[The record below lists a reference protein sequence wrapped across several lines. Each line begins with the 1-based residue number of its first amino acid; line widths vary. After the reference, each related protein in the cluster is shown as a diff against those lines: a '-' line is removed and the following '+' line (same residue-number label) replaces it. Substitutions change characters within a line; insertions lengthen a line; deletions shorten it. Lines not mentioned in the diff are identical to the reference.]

1 MKRIMALVLSILL
14 LLSVVGACAES
25 EALTFEDMTSLAW
38 SFSSGAGGWSTDMQI
53 LENGSFIGTYHD
65 SEMGEMGDD
74 YPYGTIYVCSF
85 EGQMTLLEQVD
96 EYSWKIRV
104 DNLTLDDEP
113 GQETIDDG
121 IRFVTSELYGLS
133 EGDEMTV
140 YLPGTP
146 VDMFTED
153 MRMWAHLFD
162 VEEQPE
168 AFEFWFMYSEAN
180 ESGFVGY
187 PVSDGFGL
195 ANPWVELTEEELLE
209 ASGVSFGVPEGAENV
224 VYRWLESENLAE
236 MQFTIGSDEFCARI
250 MPAALEAGE
259 LMNIADMYFAW
270 ENEEDVTVGSCY
282 GTIGQAKTGSED
294 WVELCQWYDLAPG
307 LMYSLAVSTN
317 DPDGLD
323 LVAIAEMVYVP
334 MQGDA

>member
-1 MKRIMALVLSILL
+1 MAMVLSLVLLVSA
-14 LLSVVGACAES
+14 VGAFAES
-25 EALTFEDMTSLAW
+25 EALTFEDMASLSW

-53 LENGSFIGTYHD
+53 LEDGSFIGTYHD
-65 SEMGEMGDD
+65 SEMGEMGDG
-74 YPYGTIYVCSF
+74 YPNGTIYICSF
-85 EGQMTLLEQVD
+85 EGQMTILEQVD

-104 DNLTLDDEP
+104 DSLTLDDEP
-113 GQETIDDG
+113 GQETIDED

-146 VDMFTED
+146 VDVFTDD

-168 AFEFWFMYSEAN
+168 AFEDWFMYSEAN

-187 PVSDGFGL
+187 PAAYGFGL
-195 ANPWVELTEEELLE
+195 ANPWVEMTEEELLE
-209 ASGVSFGVPEGAENV
+209 ASGVSFGVPEDADDI

-236 MQFTIGSDEFCARI
+236 MQFSIGGDEFCARI

-259 LMNIADMYFAW
+259 LMNIAGMYFAW
-270 ENEEDVTVGSCY
+270 ENEEDVTVGHCY

-307 LMYSLAVSTN
+307 LMYSLAVSTT

-323 LVAIAEMVYVP
+323 LVAVAEMVYVP

>member
-1 MKRIMALVLSILL
+1 MKRIMALVLSMLL
-14 LLSVVGACAES
+14 LLPAVGACAES

-53 LENGSFIGTYHD
+53 LEDGSFIGTYHD

-104 DNLTLDDEP
+104 DSLTLDDEP

-187 PVSDGFGL
+187 P
-195 ANPWVELTEEELLE
+195 APENELELLRRKSAGNPLDSIQAVADQSILTAIQNQVANTY
-209 ASGVSFGVPEGAENV
+209 ASDDVFKYIVRLTTATRNHPDLRQGASPRASV
-224 VYRWLESENLAE
+224 ALAS
-236 MQFTIGSDEFCARI
+236 MARAVAWVQGRDYVIPADVQFIFTDTVAHRLLLTRQAEQEQKTARDI
-250 MPAALEAGE
+250 CTSILQKTPAPR
-259 LMNIADMYFAW
+259 
-270 ENEEDVTVGSCY
+270 V
-282 GTIGQAKTGSED
+282 K
-294 WVELCQWYDLAPG
+294 
-307 LMYSLAVSTN
+307 
-317 DPDGLD
+317 
-323 LVAIAEMVYVP
+323 
-334 MQGDA
+334 